1 MNFNSFLGNPGAVSE
16 VRQMLRAGRVPGA
29 LLFAGSDGVGKKTLA
44 LMLAKALNCQRRGAE
59 GDDFCGEC
67 AHCLKAEEMLAATRE
82 DLERRRAMKDSARR
96 VEGLVYFDLQLI
108 EPITRFILIEQIRQ
122 LRNVAYTHPF
132 EFPRRVFVVDQA
144 QAIHWQAVD
153 LLLKVL
159 EEPPPTTTL
168 ILVCPNAHELRPTI
182 RSRCR
187 QIRFAPVDVSVLE
200 NLIASEGR
208 VDKAHRTLAAR
219 VAGGSVAK
227 AQAFDLAEFLA
238 RRQPWVDFLESM
250 AGKAR
255 AQAAEPDWRRLF
267 DSTRALTEKRE
278 DLDETLRTG
287 LMLLRDL
294 VQVQQTENAGGVANL
309 DLLPQLQTW
318 SRKLDL
324 ARIEILKSGLDQA
337 YRLQTRN
344 VNQQLGLDAL
354 ATELVQPHASGT
366 SIPR

>member
-1 MNFNSFLGNPGAVSE
+1 MNFDTFLGNSGAVAE
-16 VRQMLRAGRVPGA
+16 VRQMLRGQRVPGA
-29 LLFAGSDGVGKKTLA
+29 LLFTGTDGVGKKTLA
-44 LMLAKALNCQRRGAE
+44 LMLAKALNCERRGNE
-59 GDDFCGEC
+59 GDTFCGQC
-67 AHCLKAEEMLAATRE
+67 AGCLKAEVMLAAARE
-82 DLERRRAMKDSARR
+82 DLERRRDIKDSSRR

-132 EFPRRVFVVDQA
+132 ELPRRVFVIDQA

-168 ILVCPNAHELRPTI
+168 ILVCPNAHELRSTI

-187 QIRFAPVDVSVLE
+187 QIPFAPVEESLLE
-200 NLIASEGR
+200 ELAASEGR
-208 VDKAHRTLAAR
+208 VGKAHRTLAAR

-227 AQAFDLAEFLA
+227 VKAFDLQEFIA
-238 RRQPWVDFLESM
+238 RRKPWVEFLESV

-255 AQAAEPDWRRLF
+255 AAAEPDWRRVF

-287 LMLLRDL
+287 FMLLRDL
-294 VQVQQTENAGGVANL
+294 VLVRETDQRDKVANL
-309 DLLPQLQTW
+309 DLLPQLQSW
-318 SRKLDL
+318 ALKLDL
-324 ARIEILKSGLDQA
+324 SRISILKDGLDQA
-337 YRLQTRN
+337 YRLQSRN

-354 ATELVQPHASGT
+354 VSELVGSPSRRSSLQP
-366 SIPR
+366 